1 MRPPPKDRSEAKMK
15 QKSELEVQKREKIL
29 RNFLR
34 QKYMDEGQ
42 TDLVTPGGLDW
53 AMELIDDGAPLYP
66 SDVQVYIE
74 KYGNKKAYNDMLT
87 YILNNPHAMLGR

>member
-1 MRPPPKDRSEAKMK
+1 MRPPPKDRSEAMMK
-15 QKSELEVQKREKIL
+15 QKREKIL
-29 RNFLR
+29 RSFLR
-34 QKYMDEGQ
+34 QKYKDEGRM
-42 TDLVTPGGLDW
+42 DLVTPGGLDW
-53 AMELIDDGAPLYP
+53 AMELIDDGAPRYP

>member
-1 MRPPPKDRSEAKMK
+1 MRPPPKDRSEAKMT
-15 QKSELEVQKREKIL
+15 QKREKIL
-29 RNFLR
+29 RSFLR
-34 QKYMDEGQ
+34 QKYTDEGR

-53 AMELIDDGAPLYP
+53 AMELIDDGAPRYP

-87 YILNNPHAMLGR
+87 YILNNPDAMLGR